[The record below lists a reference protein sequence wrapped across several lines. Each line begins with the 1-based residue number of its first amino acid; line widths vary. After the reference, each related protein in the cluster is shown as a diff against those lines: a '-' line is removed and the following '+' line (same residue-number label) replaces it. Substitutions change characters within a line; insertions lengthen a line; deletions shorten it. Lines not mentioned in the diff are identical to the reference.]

1 MFLHSKMFNDWMFIN
16 LPTVIKKKLKICSLI
31 ACMLL
36 DCLESRTAI
45 TRPGCFS
52 ILVHARLPE
61 DRQTTQ
67 LTNVLTLSDMI
78 PVGLLGLPRAT
89 SSDWWKQ
96 IFMLFWTVC
105 NRKFY
110 RCESVAGIYIG
121 GNSPVKWLINC
132 WDCSLLFKAKLK
144 QAQTVFGGILQKKA
158 SNEREEII

>member
-1 MFLHSKMFNDWMFIN
+1 MFTN
-16 LPTVIKKKLKICSLI
+16 SLYASWLFGKQDSNHKTRLFFHTC
-31 ACMLL
+31 ACQ
-36 DCLESRTAI
+36 A
-45 TRPGCFS
+45 
-52 ILVHARLPE
+52 AR
-61 DRQTTQ
+61 RQAQHT
-67 LTNVLTLSDMI
+67 TNVLTLSDMI
-78 PVGLLGLPRAT
+78 PIGLLGLPRAT

-96 IFMLFWTVC
+96 IFKLFWTVC